1 VARWAKIMTQP
12 ISIIIP
18 VLDEAPVLEQTL
30 QALQVLRTRGHEVIV
45 VDGGSRDTT
54 LSVARNGADR
64 VLMSGAG
71 RALQMNAGADVARHE
86 LLLFLHADTQLPQ
99 DADELIAQ
107 ALLPRA
113 TRWGRFDIRL
123 NAKRPVF
130 RLIEQCI
137 NWRSALSGIA
147 TGDQAIFVERI
158 YFERVGFYDRI
169 PLMEDV
175 SLSKK
180 LLHFSRPARITTPVV
195 TSARRWER
203 EGVLR
208 SIVLMWRLRTAF
220 FFGADPERLV
230 LHYYPRPDG
239 ED

>member
-1 VARWAKIMTQP
+1 MIQP
-12 ISIIIP
+12 LSIIIP
-18 VLDEAPVLEQTL
+18 VLDEAPLLEQTL
-30 QALQVLRTRGHEVIV
+30 QTLQVLRTRGHEVIV

-54 LSVARNGADR
+54 LSVARKGADR

-71 RALQMNAGADVARHE
+71 RALQMNAGAEVARHE

-99 DADELIAQ
+99 DADALIAQ
-107 ALLPRA
+107 ALQPQGS
-113 TRWGRFDIRL
+113 RWGRFDIRL
-123 NAKRPVF
+123 DSKRLVY

-137 NWRSALSGIA
+137 NLRSALTGIA

-203 EGVLR
+203 DGVLR
-208 SIVLMWRLRTAF
+208 SILLMWRLRSAF
-220 FFGADPERLV
+220 FFGADPERLAQ
-230 LHYYPRPDG
+230 HYYPRSGGD
-239 ED
+239 DSR